1 MSLDKESEVALIEL
15 CTGTSSNSSATSVD
29 TANASATPT
38 GAGPLQAG
46 IIQAAATQET
56 TVASTDADAKTL
68 STTSSAS
75 SASEATSS
83 SVSQTTITTST
94 KATSTTSS
102 STSSSTSAKVSSVS
116 TSASSGTST
125 STSSISVLQSK
136 ASSTTSASVSS
147 SASPIAQ
154 SVQATQTPS
163 STATGSAA
171 VEIVSTGT
179 VDGHLTTLT
188 TQVFAATSS
197 SGQPTPTQLDSTET
211 FSITGKSHSFA
222 AWWSHHLVDDYIAL
236 WDYELSISSAFP
248 SALRMSQLI
257 ANVSAVYRFFKNKA
271 AVGGVF
277 GAAGLIFLIVLL
289 AVVLKIVRY
298 RSRRKFEKDLDE
310 QVQQE
315 VRSGTPMFGLGK
327 EDDGLSIMGGRAG
340 VISDPEKAAYADS
353 GYGYPNTAA
362 SYPTYVGSAP
372 PQAAQPAYYSPN
384 VYSSRRNPSRGQS
397 QDFNYRDGGLS
408 RVDSRGSARSYGTL
422 NQPPMNAFGPSQA
435 ISAGA
440 NAPAFAPATF
450 AAHYGEYRHASPAPS
465 TQSWQSHNQAFGAR
479 PGTPSALTPGG
490 RGNSIPAPPRN
501 VYTPQDVRSDSPA
514 VVARYSPS
522 HSSRTSG
529 DGYGADAYIAGRT
542 TQIQTQNVGGL
553 AVGPADGK
561 EPPSPNVPLPNP
573 FDQRDH

>member
-1 MSLDKESEVALIEL
+1 
-15 CTGTSSNSSATSVD
+15 
-29 TANASATPT
+29 
-38 GAGPLQAG
+38 
-46 IIQAAATQET
+46 
-56 TVASTDADAKTL
+56 
-68 STTSSAS
+68 
-75 SASEATSS
+75 
-83 SVSQTTITTST
+83 
-94 KATSTTSS
+94 
-102 STSSSTSAKVSSVS
+102 
-116 TSASSGTST
+116 
-125 STSSISVLQSK
+125 
-136 ASSTTSASVSS
+136 
-147 SASPIAQ
+147 
-154 SVQATQTPS
+154 
-163 STATGSAA
+163 
-171 VEIVSTGT
+171 
-179 VDGHLTTLT
+179 
-188 TQVFAATSS
+188 
-197 SGQPTPTQLDSTET
+197 
-211 FSITGKSHSFA
+211 
-222 AWWSHHLVDDYIAL
+222 
-236 WDYELSISSAFP
+236 
-248 SALRMSQLI
+248 MSQLI

-277 GAAGLIFLIVLL
+277 GAAGLIFLVVLL

-362 SYPTYVGSAP
+362 SYPTYGGSAP

-384 VYSSRRNPSRGQS
+384 AYSSRRNPSRGQS

-422 NQPPMNAFGPSQA
+422 NQPPMNAFGPSQS

-514 VVARYSPS
+514 VLSRYSPS

-529 DGYGADAYIAGRT
+529 DGYGADAYIVGRI

-553 AVGPADGK
+553 AVGPAYGK

-573 FDQRDH
+573 FDQRDR

>member
-1 MSLDKESEVALIEL
+1 MS
-15 CTGTSSNSSATSVD
+15 TSSNSSATSVD

-75 SASEATSS
+75 SASEASSS

-154 SVQATQTPS
+154 SVQATQTSS

-211 FSITGKSHSFA
+211 
-222 AWWSHHLVDDYIAL
+222 
-236 WDYELSISSAFP
+236 
-248 SALRMSQLI
+248 
-257 ANVSAVYRFFKNKA
+257 FFKNKA

-450 AAHYGEYRHASPAPS
+450 AAHYGEYRHASPAAS
-465 TQSWQSHNQAFGAR
+465 TESWQSHNQAFGAR

-542 TQIQTQNVGGL
+542 TQIQNVGGL